1 MQLRKNLVFRNLIC
15 AGLLVMWPAVSPAM
29 ASDARAA
36 RNEAADAAASGDTLT
51 VDLEFEFYFGGLHVL
66 SLVADGAVGPVNY
79 RLNSELRTRG
89 LTDLFFRSVIRSHSA
104 GRFAPETASAAIPAP
119 KPLPRSFETASD
131 GRWGARRVTI
141 DYADGDPRQIAAE
154 PPYNRDN
161 RTPVSDVLRRATVDP
176 QTAALLSI
184 AAGASE
190 RSCGGS
196 VPVFDGR
203 RRYNLNF
210 TYLGTDELRPGK
222 QGFYAG
228 PAVRCRL
235 VYERIAGF
243 DEAYAREHGDGREH
257 EVTIWIAAFA
267 DGRLHLPVRM
277 MADTRFGK
285 ALGHLR
291 DIDIGMTDKPVRAAR
306 LDANG

>member
-1 MQLRKNLVFRNLIC
+1 MLLRTMRVFRKLGG
-15 AGLLVMWPAVSPAM
+15 AVLLMWPLVYPAM
-29 ASDARAA
+29 ASDAPAA
-36 RNEAADAAASGDTLT
+36 RDAQVAEDTLT
-51 VDLEFEFYFGGLHVL
+51 VDLGFEFYFGGLHVL
-66 SLVADGAVGPVNY
+66 SLAAEGAVGPTRY
-79 RLNSELRTRG
+79 QLESELRTRG
-89 LTDLFFRSVIRSHSA
+89 LTNLLFRSVIRSHSS
-104 GRFAPETASAAIPAP
+104 GSFAAKAAEIAATDILRPVP
-119 KPLPRSFETASD
+119 QTFETASD

-141 DYADGDPRQIAAE
+141 AYADGDPQQVAAE
-154 PPYNRDN
+154 PPYNQDN
-161 RTPVSDVLRRATVDP
+161 RAPVGDALRRDTVDP

-184 AAGASE
+184 ATGAGE

-210 TYLGTDELRPGK
+210 TYLGADELHADK
-222 QGFYAG
+222 QGFYTG
-228 PAVRCRL
+228 PAMRCRL

-291 DIDIGMTDKPVRAAR
+291 FIDIDASDKPVRAAG